1 MYQNT
6 AGQNLASYA
15 SPGVPPTQEPANTA
29 DSYARNLAPSPVGTG
44 MSAASYQPQDGNTQ
58 LPTLAGPIELSAYT
72 TPMPGAVEMNAHQAQ
87 R

>member
-6 AGQNLASYA
+6 AGQNQASYT

-44 MSAASYQPQDGNTQ
+44 MPAASYRPQDGNTQ
-58 LPTLAGPIELSAYT
+58 QSTLAGPIELSAYT
-72 TPMPGAVEMNAHQAQ
+72 APMLGVVEMNADQAQ